1 MGSTRWSVTR
11 APTALA
17 LAIVA
22 LVASSLMAGASPT
35 SPAGTGQAGAE
46 ATYIVVLKSSVS
58 SPTATSI
65 QHHRRY
71 GAEVAGVYSH
81 ALKGYTAELTAAE
94 AARLST
100 DASVALV
107 EKDRVLHLTQT
118 PQTTPTGVRR
128 IFADDN
134 PNLDIDGTDDV
145 RIDVDVAV
153 IDSGVMAHS
162 DLNVVSR
169 ANCTTGVCQTG
180 TGDDDNG
187 HGTHVGGTIGAL
199 DNGIGV
205 VGVAPGARLHSV
217 KVCTASGSCP
227 NSAIVAGVDYV
238 TARAS
243 TIEVANMSLGGPGT
257 NTPLAQ
263 AITRSVDAGV
273 VYAVAA
279 GNDGQNASGFSPAN
293 HPDVITVS
301 ALADSDGEPGGL
313 GPVPSCRPASTDDVL
328 ADFSNFGSVVEVAAP
343 GVCILSTWNNG
354 AYNTISGTSM
364 ATPHVAGAAAV
375 LTSGTR
381 DPVNRTQALAI
392 RQQIVSSG
400 NLNWTDDS
408 GDGVK
413 EPLLD
418 VHDATKFPPGS
429 GPPPPPPV
437 TVFSN
442 NFETATGWTTNAAG
456 TDTATTGLW
465 ERGDPEA
472 TSSGVALQ
480 LGTTTSG
487 ANDLVTARLAGS
499 SAGAN
504 DVDGGL
510 TSVQSPAIT
519 LPTGGTLTLSAQWYL
534 AHLNNASSA
543 DFFRIR
549 VVGSTSAT
557 VFQQLGAASNRAGAW
572 GTATAGLNAFAGQTV
587 RIVVEVTD
595 AGTASLIEAGVDD
608 VVITQQL

>member
-134 PNLDIDGTDDV
+134 PNLDIDGIDDV

-572 GTATAGLNAFAGQTV
+572 GTATASLNAFAGQTV